1 MNNKHLLFIILFSG
15 FFVNAQNIVLKG
27 KVRNKENSA
36 VHNVSIVIYV
46 NKTIGGYDY
55 TNNEGNYTIKL
66 KDLKLRDSLNIT
78 IKGLGYESI
87 SRKSIFNGQQE
98 IIQDFILEEKAEMLN
113 EVVLEAWEKI
123 KIRTDTVTFRASKF
137 MKGSEQVV
145 EDLLKNLPG
154 VEVLKN
160 GNIKVNGKPID
171 KLLIEGDDLFDD
183 KYKLLSKNLD
193 AKNISEVQI
202 LNNFEDNPVLRDFQE
217 SEKVAINLKLKKD
230 RKNVWFGNASVGIGT
245 NSRHTGSTNLGL
257 IKQKFKFFNLMS
269 LNNTRRLAVSQ
280 VKNSGSG
287 NTSSLQTQEKI
298 EKDNNTIANSE
309 ASTNSTMSLFQ

>member
-137 MKGSEQVV
+137 MKGSE
-145 EDLLKNLPG
+145 
-154 VEVLKN
+154 
-160 GNIKVNGKPID
+160 
-171 KLLIEGDDLFDD
+171 
-183 KYKLLSKNLD
+183 
-193 AKNISEVQI
+193 
-202 LNNFEDNPVLRDFQE
+202 
-217 SEKVAINLKLKKD
+217 
-230 RKNVWFGNASVGIGT
+230 
-245 NSRHTGSTNLGL
+245 
-257 IKQKFKFFNLMS
+257 
-269 LNNTRRLAVSQ
+269 
-280 VKNSGSG
+280 
-287 NTSSLQTQEKI
+287 
-298 EKDNNTIANSE
+298 
-309 ASTNSTMSLFQ
+309 

>member
-1 MNNKHLLFIILFSG
+1 M
-15 FFVNAQNIVLKG
+15 
-27 KVRNKENSA
+27 
-36 VHNVSIVIYV
+36 
-46 NKTIGGYDY
+46 
-55 TNNEGNYTIKL
+55 
-66 KDLKLRDSLNIT
+66 
-78 IKGLGYESI
+78 
-87 SRKSIFNGQQE
+87 
-98 IIQDFILEEKAEMLN
+98 
-113 EVVLEAWEKI
+113 
-123 KIRTDTVTFRASKF
+123 
-137 MKGSEQVV
+137 V

-154 VEVLKN
+154 VEGLKN
-160 GNIKVNGKPID
+160 ANIKVNGKPID